1 MRMGVERWK
10 EVQEGRKGKAEDR
23 GCPGGVECSIFL
35 HPKQDTGFP
44 AYPLPTPSNFSNL
57 NFFGNADFGYLGPW
71 FECLYMEVSCN
82 LTPFNSQMR

>member
-1 MRMGVERWK
+1 MEKAGSLWRMR
-10 EVQEGRKGKAEDR
+10 
-23 GCPGGVECSIFL
+23 GVECSICL

-44 AYPLPTPSNFSNL
+44 AYPLSYLTYPLPTPSNSSNFIFL
-57 NFFGNADFGYLGPW
+57 GNADFGYLGPL